1 MRFLVWLDK
10 DYMFD
15 VSSFIYSKCL
25 FPDLVQT
32 SDFENINLNLFVT
45 SLWGEKKVREPSL
58 LHVTFIVW

>member
-1 MRFLVWLDK
+1 
-10 DYMFD
+10 MFD

-45 SLWGEKKVREPSL
+45 SLWGEKQVREPSL
-58 LHVTFIVW
+58 LHITFIV

>member
-1 MRFLVWLDK
+1 
-10 DYMFD
+10 MFD

-58 LHVTFIVW
+58 LHVTFIV